1 MLTGREMGSCGG
13 TAPGHA
19 TVPQEGS
26 ADEARIIERM
36 HCIVPFAA
44 PTSDA
49 GRAALATMQWPRL
62 QVLLPRLALVD
73 RDEAE
78 ATTFT
83 PPHERVLARALGW
96 QGEDGRWPFA
106 AHAARADGI
115 DPGDGA
121 WGLVSPVH
129 WHVGTDQVSL
139 ADPGALQL
147 DEAGSRDLF
156 DAVRP
161 LFESAFDGDAAG
173 AGGAAARTPRL
184 VYGAPTRWY
193 VEHASLEGLRTA
205 SVDRVVGRNVD
216 PWLDEGDGP
225 IGPTGPA
232 GAAAASPLRRWRR
245 LQAEVQMLLHA
256 HPLNARR
263 EAAGALPVNSFW
275 LSGCG
280 RAQPE
285 APPMPLQV
293 DASLRAAALAEDWA
307 AWADAWREL
316 ENGLLLGLE
325 VALHRG
331 GDVWLTL
338 AGERGAVTFAPLRGG
353 LLARLKNALAK
364 PSVPAL
370 LASL

>member
-1 MLTGREMGSCGG
+1 
-13 TAPGHA
+13 
-19 TVPQEGS
+19 
-26 ADEARIIERM
+26 M

-62 QVLLPRLALVD
+62 QALLPRLALVD

-106 AHAARADGI
+106 AHMARADGI
-115 DPGDGA
+115 DPGDGT

-139 ADPGALQL
+139 ADPEALQL
-147 DEAGSRDLF
+147 DEAASRALF
-156 DAVRP
+156 EAVRP
-161 LFESAFDGDAAG
+161 LFESAFEDDTEVADGDAG
-173 AGGAAARTPRL
+173 APAARAPRL

-193 VEHASLEGLRTA
+193 VEHASLDRLRTA

-216 PWLDEGDGP
+216 PWLDEGGDGRDGDREARP
-225 IGPTGPA
+225 GPA
-232 GAAAASPLRRWRR
+232 RAAGASPLRRWRR

-256 HPLNARR
+256 LPLNAHR

-280 RAQPE
+280 RTQPE
-285 APPMPLQV
+285 APPMPLQI
-293 DASLRAAALAEDWA
+293 DTSLRAAALAEDWA
-307 AWADAWREL
+307 AWAAAWREL

-325 VALHRG
+325 VALQRG

-338 AGERGAVTFAPLRGG
+338 AGERGAATFAPLRGG
-353 LLARLKNALAK
+353 LLARLKNVLAK